1 MALQAEKQMVS
12 GSLNSGVCTEGDVGR
27 TPVPESKMAINL
39 LFLYVFLGLNWGPC
53 EQDANVGFAHW
64 TLWGTKSPG
73 STGITVFSNRT
84 DRSTPS
90 MRDSSMSSCSIES
103 QPS

>member
-39 LFLYVFLGLNWGPC
+39 LF
-53 EQDANVGFAHW
+53 
-64 TLWGTKSPG
+64 
-73 STGITVFSNRT
+73 
-84 DRSTPS
+84 
-90 MRDSSMSSCSIES
+90 
-103 QPS
+103 